1 MAFGN
6 TFILP
11 VCILLGFFW
20 RGSWSQQQA
29 FRIQP
34 DNVTV
39 LEGGTAILLCEIEN
53 PSGVVQWV
61 KDGLLLGPERTIS
74 SFPHYSMI
82 GDADKVPP
90 KKPHIEEYEADSVV
104 TWVAGLEY
112 SVTCSASDSK
122 PPSDITLTKSGN
134 ELSSVM
140 SHVISGSSEK
150 LSSTQATVKVIPQST
165 DNGKL
170 LECGATNPATLTP
183 LVTSFIM
190 NVLFPPLAPTIEG
203 YKQPLVKAGE
213 ILKLIC
219 ISHSGNPL
227 ATLQWSKNESVI
239 STSWETDDSL
249 RSSRSLLS
257 LNVKPEDNMVVLSC
271 EALNQVTPVP
281 LKTSIAL
288 NVVFLPTEVTI
299 LGSASVQQNMSIY
312 MSCFTAASNPPVQ
325 IRWWLGWRELTTTEV
340 TITDASYGG
349 KVTMSNLTHT
359 ALREENG
366 LPLTCE
372 AFNEAILYT
381 KTSSVTINVQYPPQK
396 VWLEAP
402 PRDKYFRAGTT
413 VKMTCFS
420 SGGNPTP
427 RLTWIKENKALRDG
441 SQISSG
447 KIVSKEIVIITAPND
462 NLATYRCNASNDAK
476 TPALTAHTKLQIQF
490 PAVHVKIS
498 TTAKDIRRGQSIT
511 LNCATGSSN
520 PYSTVSWLKD
530 GEKLKGVDL
539 GRRNTEFGGLST
551 FSKVTLVASSSDNGR
566 RVTCQAYNAVLNEA
580 VNTFYKLNILF
591 PPEFSELQL
600 KIVQAVEHG
609 AVLIPLLVSA
619 NPTEIT
625 YTWSFRGEM
634 LIKDVAP
641 RHHLRDGGS
650 LEIWNLTRSDAGNY
664 RIHCKNAEGENE
676 TTIKLDIQYSPS
688 IKSIGDP
695 TEVDIGGIAEI
706 ICIADANPVTPSM
719 FEWTWLGDDERDL
732 GSYEKV
738 TQDEIGKLIIR
749 DAKRSDA
756 GRYECAVD
764 NGIAPSVKAD
774 AKLIVRFKP
783 EIQKGVHLSKVA
795 ASGDGTSAAVLVC
808 KAEGIPNVQFSWAK
822 KGVALDSQS
831 HRYSM
836 KTLHEGSLHTSTL
849 TIVNVS
855 AVLDY
860 ALFTCT
866 ATNLLGVDSFDIQLV
881 STSRPDPPT
890 HLTVVSFTHNSV
902 TLAWSAGFDGG
913 LDQKFRVRY
922 HWKEAPSFMY
932 VDVFPPQA
940 TTFTI
945 TGLNPDTPYN
955 FSVNAINILG
965 ESDYADGGAVLT
977 VTTQEKIMPDVPWV
991 TPSAPTLPKPEAYAL
1006 PLYLIAILSVAGG
1019 ILLLSNASFLGC
1031 FIRKCYIHPL
1041 AGDAMK
1047 KGGSPKSGSLNEYG
1061 NGELINVGAKQTL
1074 LIDSTSERSSSLYES
1089 YEQDS
1094 SSDAGLYYYP
1104 IRDYKPSLMIHHEMT
1119 EGETDDTQ
1127 SFQGRTFQST
1137 WSDPLDPYEY
1147 DEVADH
1153 AVYEEVGGPYPQSLT
1168 STYSTR
1174 TNWPNDNFL
1183 RVNHWKGKSLASF
1196 EEPKRY
1202 YSDVAELSPLGQDY
1216 EVPFEMRGQLV

>member
-1 MAFGN
+1 MKQERN
-6 TFILP
+6 
-11 VCILLGFFW
+11 LG
-20 RGSWSQQQA
+20 
-29 FRIQP
+29 
-34 DNVTV
+34 
-39 LEGGTAILLCEIEN
+39 
-53 PSGVVQWV
+53 
-61 KDGLLLGPERTIS
+61 
-74 SFPHYSMI
+74 
-82 GDADKVPP
+82 
-90 KKPHIEEYEADSVV
+90 
-104 TWVAGLEY
+104 
-112 SVTCSASDSK
+112 
-122 PPSDITLTKSGN
+122 
-134 ELSSVM
+134 
-140 SHVISGSSEK
+140 
-150 LSSTQATVKVIPQST
+150 VIPQST

-170 LECGATNPATLTP
+170 LECGAANPATLT
-183 LVTSFIM
+183 LTVTSFIL
-190 NVLFPPLAPTIEG
+190 NVLFPPLAPIIEG
-203 YKQPLVKAGE
+203 YNQPLVKAGE
-213 ILKLIC
+213 ILKLRC
-219 ISHSGNPL
+219 ISQGGNPL

-239 STSWETDDSL
+239 STNWETDDIL

-257 LNVKPEDNMVVLSC
+257 LNIKPEDNMVVLSC
-271 EALNQVTPVP
+271 EALNQVTPIA

-299 LGSASVQQNMSIY
+299 LGSASVQENKSIS
-312 MSCFTAASNPPVQ
+312 MSCFTAASNPPVK
-325 IRWWLGWRELTTTEV
+325 IRWWLGWRELITTEV
-340 TITDASYGG
+340 AITDASYGG
-349 KVTMSNLTHT
+349 KVTMSNLTHIV
-359 ALREENG
+359 LREDNG

-396 VWLEAP
+396 VWLETP
-402 PRDKYFRAGTT
+402 PSDKYFRAGTP

-441 SQISSG
+441 TQITSG

-476 TPALTAHTKLQIQF
+476 TPALTTHTKLHIQF

-498 TTAKDIRRGQSIT
+498 TTADDIRRGQSIT

-539 GRRNTEFGGLST
+539 GRRNTEFGGVST
-551 FSKVTLVASSSDNGR
+551 FSKVTLVASSADNER
-566 RVTCQAYNAVLNEA
+566 RVTCQAYSAVLNEA

-591 PPEFSELQL
+591 PPEFSEQQL
-600 KIVQAVEHG
+600 KVVQAVEYG

-634 LIKDVAP
+634 LIREGAP
-641 RHHLRDGGS
+641 KHHLRDGGS
-650 LEIWNLTRSDAGNY
+650 LEIWNLTRSDSGNY
-664 RIHCKNAEGENE
+664 RIHCMNDEGENE

-719 FEWTWLGDDERDL
+719 FQWKWLGDDERELD
-732 GSYEKV
+732 SYEEV
-738 TQDEIGKLIIR
+738 THDATGKLIIR

-756 GRYECAVD
+756 GRYECSVD
-764 NGIAPSVKAD
+764 NGIAPSVKRD

-808 KAEGIPNVQFSWAK
+808 KAEGIPNVQFSWSK
-822 KGVALDSQS
+822 KGVALDPQS
-831 HRYSM
+831 PRYSM
-836 KTLHEGSLHTSTL
+836 KILHESSLHTSTL

-866 ATNLLGVDSFDIQLV
+866 ATNPLGVDSFDIHLV

-890 HLTVVSFTHNSV
+890 HLEVISFTHNSV

-913 LDQKFRVRY
+913 LEQKFRVRY

-955 FSVNAINILG
+955 FSVNAINVLG
-965 ESDYADGGAVLT
+965 DSDYADGGAVLT
-977 VTTQEKIMPDVPWV
+977 VTTQEKIMPEIWV
-991 TPSAPTLPKPEAYAL
+991 TPGAPTLPQPEAFVL

-1019 ILLLSNASFLGC
+1019 ILILSNASFLVW
-1031 FIRKCYIHPL
+1031 FIRKRCIHPV
-1041 AGDAMK
+1041 AGNAMK
-1047 KGGSPKSGSLNEYG
+1047 KGDSSLNEYG

-1104 IRDYKPSLMIHHEMT
+1104 IRDYKPSLMVHHEMT

-1127 SFQGRTFQST
+1127 SFQGRALKST
-1137 WSDPLDPYEY
+1137 WSDSLDPHEY
-1147 DEVADH
+1147 DEVADY
-1153 AVYEEVGGPYPQSLT
+1153 AVYEEVGNPYPQSLT
-1168 STYSTR
+1168 STYAASTH
-1174 TNWPNDNFL
+1174 WPDENFL
-1183 RVNHWKGKSLASF
+1183 GVYHQKGKSLAGLR
-1196 EEPKRY
+1196 EPMRHY
-1202 YSDVAELSPLGQDY
+1202 GNVAEFSPLSQDY